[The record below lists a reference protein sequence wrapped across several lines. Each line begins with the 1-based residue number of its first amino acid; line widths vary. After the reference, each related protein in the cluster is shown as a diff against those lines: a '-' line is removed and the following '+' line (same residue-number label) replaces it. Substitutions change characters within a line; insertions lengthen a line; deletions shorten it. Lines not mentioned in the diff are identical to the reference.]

1 MDGELAF
8 DGRIGHSLG
17 DWSAMIGSCPLW
29 LVPAGIKRF
38 KHSGMGSYI
47 DGQV

>member
-8 DGRIGHSLG
+8 DRRVRRSLG
-17 DWSAMIGSCPLW
+17 DWSAMTGGCPLW
-29 LVPAGIKRF
+29 PVSAGIKRF

-47 DGQV
+47 DGQR